1 MMKRIEHKNVS
12 GRSPNGKQNFL
23 SRDSL
28 FRTVVFATVI
38 ISLFPVLLYATVSY
52 YRSRAQLQSL
62 VANQLA
68 NITSIGAKQVED
80 FANGRK
86 SGLDKLVGEA
96 AFTTLLSQIT
106 TSTSQDSQSLLIQ
119 QFLSGPGAAT
129 SDTLFDFIL
138 VLDQDGKIIASSSA
152 PWARSTFN
160 NSSPSDHP
168 LLSPWL
174 SKDDASAFLFSPF
187 PPFND
192 QFVLLTVRHFKTT
205 GVAGEYTILGFS
217 SAPLP
222 AVVLKQ
228 AAGFFPSAQAYYY
241 LERSGQLLTAG
252 EETQLA
258 ILPNDPSVMAAITP
272 AIQTAGSTQTLTY
285 VSFNKTVVLA
295 YVKKIPGLGL
305 DLVLEVPTQNILGQ
319 IPILDVYNLLMILFA
334 VIAMAGLAYLGTT
347 QVVNPLLQLNTIAHE
362 LANGNFSQRTV
373 MDRRDEIGQLSDS
386 MNRLGDELVNL
397 SSTMAG
403 KVEQRTAQLKTA
415 AEIASLAASFTNL
428 EDVAEK
434 TVNLINDRFNFYH
447 TAIYLL
453 DETGTGI
460 TLRDASGEIGI
471 RRKRRARL
479 MLLNETT
486 ITGEVALNNQA
497 RVVAELT
504 EVDEI
509 LPDARSQAVV
519 PISTA
524 SKVLGVLEVFGAQPN
539 IFNADMLFVLQ
550 TLANQIAAALQNAH
564 LLAPDQVNLEETAF
578 LYTLTRQIIEAND
591 EKAISELVLQ
601 ALPLFPHT
609 SAFLSFDQNNLRI
622 LGLYDPHT
630 KKYEGL
636 LSKIDIPTTN
646 YYDEIAA
653 GIPIFVQDITQTNN
667 YDNVL
672 SFFLR
677 RGCKSAV
684 IVPSLH
690 AGKVVKLLILGFRED
705 DYIHQDKLQPYFYL
719 ADVISTAYGRVTAMS
734 QLQARISELLI
745 LASFS
750 KATSLENDINQLF
763 KILHDQVIRT
773 IGSDIGFLIAIY
785 NPKTNQI
792 ELPYTYENNNLVTLA
807 PLSLGQGLISYV
819 IEHKEPLLLVKDTEA
834 KALELGAHNIGK
846 PARSWMGI
854 PLIVGNGLIGVLVFQ
869 DHQHE
874 ERFSETHLNLFMALA
889 PQMASAIHAAQL
901 AQGQREALDA
911 YTKENQL
918 VATWLTNTQD
928 LVSIKNMHGQYL
940 RASQVLL
947 NAFAVT
953 PETLMGKSDFDL
965 LGPDA
970 ALRTTEEEL
979 LILSDRRPKLDL
991 IEKTLLN
998 GNDAWVTTSKI
1009 PIIEETGESSG
1020 MLTIRHDITELK
1032 HLEQEASR
1040 RAKEI
1045 LTSAEIA
1052 REATSRLNIDELLE
1066 KTTQLISARFGFY
1079 HVAVFLKDPQSDWVV
1094 LHEATGDAGLQ
1105 MKQDHYKLALTS
1117 QSIVAQAARKGQT
1130 SANSPVLADQPYERH
1145 PLLPETNAEIALP
1158 LKIGERIL
1166 GVLDVHSTTKDAFN
1180 SDDDIATLSIL
1191 ADQLAIAVNNAE
1203 QFALTREML
1212 SKHLLLHQ
1220 ITVAASISPS
1230 LEEALAEVTLRL
1242 VSAKVAERAAI
1253 FLLRPSGLELS
1264 SSHGYQETGTVDSLN
1279 LAKVLAG
1286 IAATQQKPVITKD
1299 ATPTRQDEPHRSQM
1313 ALPILFGEEVNGVLN
1328 LESNQPG
1335 AFGENDQEIMAALAN
1350 NIATVIA
1357 NWRLVNQ
1364 IRSQVKRQEALFNA
1378 TANIRRSID
1387 IPTIMQTS
1395 VSEIGRAMGISSA
1408 RITLVEDITPN
1419 SQEQDFHLN
1428 SQPLQPGKNGKAAG
1442 KNGKEATS

>member
-1 MMKRIEHKNVS
+1 MMKRIEHKSVS

-96 AFTTLLSQIT
+96 AFTTLLSQIA
-106 TSTSQDSQSLLIQ
+106 TSSSLDSQSLLIQ

-129 SDTLFDFIL
+129 SETLFDFII
-138 VLDQDGKIIASSSA
+138 VLDQNGKIIASSSA
-152 PWARSTFN
+152 SWARSTFN
-160 NSSPSDHP
+160 NSPPIDHP
-168 LLSPWL
+168 MLSPWL
-174 SKDDASAFLFSPF
+174 SKGDTSAFLFSPF
-187 PPFND
+187 APFTD

-222 AVVLKQ
+222 AIVLKQ
-228 AAGFFPSAQAYYY
+228 AAGFYPSAQAYYY

-252 EETQLA
+252 EETQLS
-258 ILPNDPSVMAAITP
+258 ILPSDPSVMAAITP
-272 AIQTAGSTQTLTY
+272 AIQTAGSTQTLNF

-305 DLVLEVPTQNILGQ
+305 DLVLEVPTQTILGQ

-347 QVVNPLLQLNTIAHE
+347 QVVNPLLQLNKIAHE
-362 LANGNFSQRTV
+362 LANGNFSQRTL
-373 MDRRDEIGQLSDS
+373 MDRRDEIGQLADS

-397 SSTMAG
+397 STTMAG

-434 TVNLINDRFNFYH
+434 TVNLINDRFSFYH

-460 TLRDASGEIGI
+460 TLRDASGEIGV

-479 MLLNETT
+479 MLLNETS

-504 EVDEI
+504 EVDEF

-578 LYTLTRQIIEAND
+578 LYTLTRQLIEAND

-636 LSKIDIPTTN
+636 LSKIDIPTTH

-690 AGKVVKLLILGFRED
+690 TGKVVKLLILGFRED

-745 LASFS
+745 LANFS

-854 PLIVGNGLIGVLVFQ
+854 PLIVGSGLIGVLVFQ

-889 PQMASAIHAAQL
+889 PQMASAIRAAQL
-901 AQGQREALDA
+901 AQGQREALTA
-911 YTKENQL
+911 YTKESQL
-918 VATWLTNTQD
+918 LATWLANTQD

-940 RASQVLL
+940 RASQVML

-953 PETLMGKSDFDL
+953 PETLIGKSDFDL

-991 IEKTLLN
+991 TEKTLLN
-998 GNDAWVTTSKI
+998 GNDAWFTTSKI
-1009 PIIEETGESSG
+1009 PIVEESGESSG
-1020 MLTIRHDITELK
+1020 MLTIRRDITELK
-1032 HLEQEASR
+1032 HLEQESSR
-1040 RAKEI
+1040 RANEI

-1066 KTTQLISARFGFY
+1066 KTIQLISTHFGFH
-1079 HVAVFLKDPQSDWVV
+1079 HVAVFLKDPQSEWVV
-1094 LHEATGDAGLQ
+1094 LREATGDAGRQ
-1105 MKQDHYKLALTS
+1105 MKQDRYKLALAS
-1117 QSIVAQAARKGQT
+1117 QSIVAQAARKGQPIP
-1130 SANSPVLADQPYERH
+1130 SPTLLNPIYEPH
-1145 PLLPETNAEIALP
+1145 PLLPDTNAEIALP

-1166 GVLDVHSTTKDAFN
+1166 GVLDVHSITKDAF
-1180 SDDDIATLSIL
+1180 SSEDDIATLSIL

-1242 VSAKVAERAAI
+1242 VSARVVDRAAI
-1253 FLLRPSGLELS
+1253 FLLRPSGLDLS
-1264 SSHGYQETGTVDSLN
+1264 SSHGYQETDTVDNLS

-1286 IAATQQKPVITKD
+1286 IAVTQQKPVMTKD
-1299 ATPTRQDEPHRSQM
+1299 ASPTHPNELPRSQM

-1395 VSEIGRAMGISSA
+1395 VTEIGRAMGISSA
-1408 RITLVEDITPN
+1408 RIMLVEDIDSD

-1442 KNGKEATS
+1442 QNGKEATS